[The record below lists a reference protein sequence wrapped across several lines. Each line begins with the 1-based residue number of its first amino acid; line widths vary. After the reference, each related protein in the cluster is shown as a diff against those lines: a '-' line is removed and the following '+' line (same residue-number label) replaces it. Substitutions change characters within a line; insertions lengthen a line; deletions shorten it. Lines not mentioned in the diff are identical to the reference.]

1 MIGYD
6 VFCVCDNNIGLCLC
20 IIVKKDV
27 FFFLIDNI
35 LNKVSGVIGVVKI
48 VGEISFLVEFILVFW
63 LVNEYVFFLCVFFYF
78 KSKLLMRNGIDI
90 VFKLFFENDVFN
102 YLFVESMVKVILK
115 NFEENEKYLVEV
127 Y

>member
-1 MIGYD
+1 MEGGDSKVFVLSKFVFFFFLDMIGYD

-48 VGEISFLVEFILVFW
+48 IGEISFLVEFILVFW

-78 KSKLLMRNGIDI
+78 KS
-90 VFKLFFENDVFN
+90 
-102 YLFVESMVKVILK
+102 
-115 NFEENEKYLVEV
+115 
-127 Y
+127 